1 MAVRYRIAT
10 SRVLASL
17 RRLLRR
23 KTRPR
28 HGKPQ
33 LLKGKEACTHH
44 FIHIPK
50 NGGNSMRKAVARLGY
65 VSLTNP
71 MHYRYID
78 IADLAGRDL
87 TYFCVV
93 RNPWSRTVSRF
104 EFARKISGNWP
115 ADDPRT
121 RYLATATFE
130 DFVRKQRI
138 FHIPEHPGQPWMGPL
153 SSWMNQLEWVK
164 DEAGVVRCDCLRLE
178 EIDADFSDYFKIPAS
193 LPNRNRTPGSA
204 DYRTY
209 YTDELNEIIANTF
222 RDDIEYFGFSFD
234 SSATR
239 NIATLD

>member
-1 MAVRYRIAT
+1 MALRDRITT
-10 SRVLASL
+10 SPAVSSL

-23 KTRPR
+23 NTRLLRDKTQRLQR
-28 HGKPQ
+28 K
-33 LLKGKEACTHH
+33 KEYTHH

-50 NGGNSMRKAVARLGY
+50 NGGNSIRKAVAGLGY

-71 MHYRYID
+71 MHYRYVD
-78 IADLAGRDL
+78 IADQAGRDL

-104 EFARKISGNWP
+104 EFARKISKNWP

-121 RYLATATFE
+121 LYLATATFP
-130 DFVRKQRI
+130 DFVRNQRI

-153 SSWMNQLEWVK
+153 SSWLNQLEWVK

-178 EIDADFSDYFKIPAS
+178 NIDTDFSNYFKVPAS

-209 YTDELNEIIANTF
+209 YTDELSEIIANTF

-234 SSATR
+234 SAATR